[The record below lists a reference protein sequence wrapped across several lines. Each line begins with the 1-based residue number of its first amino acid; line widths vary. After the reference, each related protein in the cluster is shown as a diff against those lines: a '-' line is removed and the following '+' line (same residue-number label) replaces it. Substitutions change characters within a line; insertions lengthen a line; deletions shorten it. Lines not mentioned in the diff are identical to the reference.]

1 MHLFIL
7 RPCTNQ
13 YISCSLIRDYNPVP
27 NCILFLLWSS
37 WLAFVLFRCKRLVHA
52 LTLWLGQTLSSH
64 SLVPTG
70 RHAPGFCLR
79 VLILLH
85 VGPVMFAGTGSV
97 LLVPAQQSF
106 FFFFFFPGGAACRA
120 VYRRSLWGCDVP
132 RSPIC
137 DACSHFSEHDE
148 IGKHLYISRVGSS
161 DYISEGNTAEPYKY
175 KEICIKFVALPPYPA
190 GRWQFENPDQQ
201 LGMHSGSATLVH
213 FSPLIMWHAV
223 LVHFI
228 KFWVDRRTQNKWNLH
243 PLLPAEQTMM
253 QRKWRGVAKISIP
266 SSIYMQFGSGV
277 SWSGA
282 RHALY
287 CLGNST

>member
-1 MHLFIL
+1 MDWWLVTNIPLGKDSHQSVYSCIYIIL
-7 RPCTNQ
+7 CPCTNQ
-13 YISCSLIRDYNPVP
+13 YISCSLNRDCNRVR
-27 NCILFLLWSS
+27 NCILFMVWSR
-37 WLAFVLFRCKRLVHA
+37 WLAFVLFRSKRLVHA
-52 LTLWLGQTLSSH
+52 FTLWLGHTLSSH

-148 IGKHLYISRVGSS
+148 VGKHLYISRVGSS
-161 DYISEGNTAEPYKY
+161 DYISEGDTAEPYKY
-175 KEICIKFVALPPYPA
+175 KEICIPQGELNQRILCVAPIWHSFDVHQICRSPSLP
-190 GRWQFENPDQQ
+190 RWQIENPDQ

-223 LVHFI
+223 LVHF
-228 KFWVDRRTQNKWNLH
+228 
-243 PLLPAEQTMM
+243 
-253 QRKWRGVAKISIP
+253 S
-266 SSIYMQFGSGV
+266 
-277 SWSGA
+277 
-282 RHALY
+282 
-287 CLGNST
+287 